1 MFVMSLDRTIAALSD
16 STRRELLRRL
26 AQKPCRAGELA
37 HGFAMSRPAV
47 VKHTRMLGRAGL
59 IRAKKVG
66 RERIYELAPGGRER
80 IENLIKK
87 LEEVGAFWDV
97 ALDALKRFVEENP

>member
-1 MFVMSLDRTIAALSD
+1 MLIMSLDRTIAALND

-37 HGFAMSRPAV
+37 HGFAISRPAV

-80 IENLIKK
+80 VETLIKK
-87 LEEVGAFWDV
+87 LAEVGAFWDT
-97 ALDALKRFVEENP
+97 ALSAFKRYLEENP